1 MRINIEA
8 AIAWMSARAGKVT
21 YSMDY
26 RNGPNS
32 YDCSSSV
39 YFALMSAGAIS
50 AGWAVNT
57 EYEHDWLIKNGYT
70 LVAED
75 QDWDSKRGDIFIW
88 GQRGQ
93 SSGAGGHTGIFIDP
107 DNIIHCNYAHN
118 GITVNNYNQT
128 AAASGWMYC
137 YVYRLTNQ
145 ASTPSTSPLGKDLD
159 TLVRETLAGKYGNG
173 DTRKAALGNQYEAVM
188 AVINGK
194 TTAPKKTIDQLAQE
208 VIQGKHGNGE
218 ERKKAL
224 SSDYDA
230 VQKRVTEILKGST
243 SGNASKT
250 PSDAP
255 KSEVVNSST
264 EPKTGE
270 TEATGKAT
278 DTKITKEDGDLSFNG
293 AILKKSVLDVILA
306 KCKEHNILPSYA
318 ITVLHF
324 EGLWGTSAVGKADN
338 NWGGMTWT
346 GKGERPSGVTVTQG
360 SARPASEGG
369 NYMHYASVDD
379 FLTDWF
385 YLLRADGS
393 YKVSGAKT
401 FSEAVKGMF
410 KVGGAVYD
418 YAATGYDNYLVGMS
432 SRLKAIE
439 AENGSLAKYDTAT
452 VDNVGSTDKIEV
464 NIEGIEIT
472 INGVTYTISK
482 KPV

>member
-1 MRINIEA
+1 MTINIET
-8 AIAWMSARAGKVT
+8 AIRWMTDRVGLVK

-32 YDCSSSV
+32 FDCSSSV
-39 YFALMSAGAIS
+39 YYALMAGGAIS

-57 EYEHDWLIKNGYT
+57 EYEHDWLIKNGYK
-70 LVAED
+70 LIAEN
-75 QDWDSKRGDIFIW
+75 QDWDAKRGDIFIW
-88 GQRGQ
+88 GRRGQ
-93 SSGAGGHTGIFIDP
+93 SSGAGGHTGIFVDP
-107 DNIIHCNYAHN
+107 DNIIHCNYAN
-118 GITVNNYNQT
+118 NSITINNYNQT

-137 YVYRLTNQ
+137 YVYRLGNQ
-145 ASTPSTSPLGKDLD
+145 PTTSPAGKTLD
-159 TLVRETLAGKYGNG
+159 TLVKETLAGKYGNG
-173 DTRKAALGNQYEAVM
+173 DQRKAALGNQYEAVM

-194 TTAPKKTIDQLAQE
+194 ATAPKKTVDQLAQE

-218 ERKKAL
+218 DRKKSL
-224 SSDYDA
+224 GPDYDA
-230 VQKRVTEILKGST
+230 VQKRVTEILQGST
-243 SGNASKT
+243 SGNAPKLA
-250 PSDAP
+250 SDAP
-255 KSEVVNSST
+255 KNEVVNSST
-264 EPKTGE
+264 EPKTEE
-270 TEATGKAT
+270 TGATGKAT

-360 SARPASEGG
+360 TARPANEGG
-369 NYMHYASVDD
+369 HYMHYASVDD

-385 YLLRADGS
+385 YLLRSGGS

-401 FSEAVKGMF
+401 FSEAIKGMF
-410 KVGGAVYD
+410 KTGGAVYD

-439 AENGSLAKYDTAT
+439 SENGSLAKYDQQT
-452 VDNVGSTDKIEV
+452 VTDVAKTDKIEV
-464 NIEGIEIT
+464 AIEGIEVT
-472 INGVTYTISK
+472 INGTRYKLTKEPI
-482 KPV
+482 

>member
-1 MRINIEA
+1 MTINLETSIR
-8 AIAWMSARAGKVT
+8 WMSDRVGKVS

-32 YDCSSSV
+32 YDCSSAV
-39 YFALMSAGAIS
+39 YYALMAGGAIS

-57 EYEHDWLIKNGYT
+57 EYMHDWLIRNGYV
-70 LVAED
+70 LVAENKPFNTQRHD
-75 QDWDSKRGDIFIW
+75 VFIW
-88 GQRGQ
+88 GKRGY
-93 SSGAGGHTGIFIDP
+93 SSGEGGHTGIFVDNV
-107 DNIIHCNYAHN
+107 NIIHCNFKRN
-118 GITVNNYNQT
+118 GITIDDYNKV
-128 AAASGWMYC
+128 SRGMY
-137 YVYRLTNQ
+137 YYLYRPANQ
-145 ASTPSTSPLGKDLD
+145 PSISNKSLD
-159 TLVRETLAGKYGNG
+159 QLVKETLAGVHGNG
-173 DTRKAALGNQYEAVM
+173 DARKASLGNQYEPVM

-194 TTAPKKTIDQLAQE
+194 ATAAKKTVDQLAQE

-218 ERKKAL
+218 DRKKSL
-224 SSDYDA
+224 GPDYDA

-243 SGNASKT
+243 SGNAPKT

-264 EPKTGE
+264 EPKTEE
-270 TEATGKAT
+270 TGATGKAT

-306 KCKEHNILPSYA
+306 NCKKHDILPSYA
-318 ITVLHF
+318 LTILHY

-360 SARPASEGG
+360 TARPANEGG
-369 NYMHYASVDD
+369 HYMHYASVDD

-385 YLLRADGS
+385 YLLRSGGS

-418 YAATGYDNYLVGMS
+418 YAASGFDSYIVGAS

-439 AENGSLAKYDTAT
+439 FENGSLDKFDKQT
-452 VDNVGSTDKIEV
+452 VTDVGQSDDIEINV
-464 NIEGIEIT
+464 EGIEVI
-472 INGVTYTISK
+472 INGETYRLEK